1 MYDFESLVE
10 GTACDRPFDTA
21 ATLEELTDS
30 SMTVVA
36 LDEPD
41 DPGADSA
48 RDLWLC
54 DRENDRVLA
63 RAERRENALD
73 DGEDFDI
80 RRTSTMTKALKK
92 SAASGTTRKMIISVV
107 HDQTEKNVVVSC
119 TSQLPDAASYDQ
131 K

>member
-1 MYDFESLVE
+1 MYDLEMLVK
-10 GTACDRPFDTA
+10 GTTFDRPFDTA
-21 ATLEELTDS
+21 ATLEELTES

-41 DPGADSA
+41 DPAADSA

-54 DRENDRVLA
+54 DRENDLVLA
-63 RAERRENALD
+63 LAARRENAVD

-92 SAASGTTRKMIISVV
+92 SAASGTTRKMNISVD

-119 TSQLPDAASYDQ
+119 TSQVPDDASNDQ